1 MNEQH
6 VGVCRNEAAG
16 SDQKPV
22 ETMVSVNKEI
32 GEILLEQR
40 CIIGK
45 IGTILFGE
53 ISEEEKSENITCLY
67 DEAQN
72 NRKNAIRNLE
82 ILRMIMDR
90 LSD

>member
-16 SDQKPV
+16 SAQKPV

-45 IGTILFGE
+45 IGVILFGE
-53 ISEEEKSENITCLY
+53 ISEEEKVKTLRVSMMKHKITGR
-67 DEAQN
+67 A
-72 NRKNAIRNLE
+72 RLE
-82 ILRMIMDR
+82 IWKYFG
-90 LSD
+90 